1 MPSCLTTSCCLSCWR
16 RGACVI
22 GFVLLDYWLWW
33 WSLRRI
39 HRWGTVC
46 YFCIHVCAKQISILT
61 TFVSWAEIRGH
72 CGGRSCV
79 HPMLCQSLIHVILIT
94 NVTFAQPQ
102 SNTDKPLLVTPIATD
117 EPRQRVHIS
126 SDDRGGLKIGQQAMV
141 TIAQNYWFNYSQMF
155 LNLVVVKAYF
165 QLRLLPLSH

>member
-1 MPSCLTTSCCLSCWR
+1 M
-16 RGACVI
+16 
-22 GFVLLDYWLWW
+22 
-33 WSLRRI
+33 
-39 HRWGTVC
+39 
-46 YFCIHVCAKQISILT
+46 
-61 TFVSWAEIRGH
+61 
-72 CGGRSCV
+72 
-79 HPMLCQSLIHVILIT
+79 
-94 NVTFAQPQ
+94 FAQPQ

-126 SDDRGGLKIGQQAMV
+126 SDDQRGLKIGQQAMV